1 MSKAIVRISNP
12 EDKIAA
18 WLFGPILQKFLKENP
33 DWNGKIEEMFGHT
46 YISPSVEDP
55 AEHLKQESDNGLLG
69 DECSGYE
76 LLEWHGVRYV
86 VYNSDLD
93 YQLFDY

>member
-46 YISPSVEDP
+46 
-55 AEHLKQESDNGLLG
+55 
-69 DECSGYE
+69 
-76 LLEWHGVRYV
+76 
-86 VYNSDLD
+86 
-93 YQLFDY
+93 